1 MYEPIPASIQLVLP
15 GDEFYHDR
23 VRKFCAQC
31 DPDILN
37 RQLVELL
44 LDAGSVL
51 TQPHG
56 YSRRRVHDARV
67 LYEIYFPGWRV

>member
-1 MYEPIPASIQLVLP
+1 MYEPIPPSIQLVLP

-23 VRKFCAQC
+23 IRKLCAQC
-31 DPDILN
+31 APDILN

-51 TQPHG
+51 TQPSLH
-56 YSRRRVHDARV
+56 SRRRVHDARV
-67 LYEIYFPGWRV
+67 LFEKYFPGWRV